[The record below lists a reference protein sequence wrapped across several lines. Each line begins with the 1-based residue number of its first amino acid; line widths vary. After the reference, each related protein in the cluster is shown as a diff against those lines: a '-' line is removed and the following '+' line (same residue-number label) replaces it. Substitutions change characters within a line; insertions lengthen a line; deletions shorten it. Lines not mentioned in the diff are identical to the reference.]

1 MPPPTAKLTFPKSV
15 HVRSRV
21 DFVCVY
27 EQGERQSDHL
37 LLVSAR
43 RTGQRVTRLGLTVSK
58 RAGNAVRRNVWKRLI
73 REAFRLSRSEL
84 PSGLDLIVQPRAG
97 AEPELNAVRRSLLSL
112 AKRLDKKLPHETPS
126 DPS

>member
-1 MPPPTAKLTFPKSV
+1 MSPLTAKQTFPKAA
-15 HVRSRV
+15 HVRSRL
-21 DFVCVY
+21 DFVRVY
-27 EQGERQSDHL
+27 EQGQRQSDHL
-37 LLVSAR
+37 LLISAR
-43 RTGQRVTRLGLTVSK
+43 RTGNRLTRLGLTVSK
-58 RAGNAVRRNVWKRLI
+58 RAGNSVQRNVWKRLI

-84 PSGLDLIVQPRAG
+84 PSGLDLVVQPRAG